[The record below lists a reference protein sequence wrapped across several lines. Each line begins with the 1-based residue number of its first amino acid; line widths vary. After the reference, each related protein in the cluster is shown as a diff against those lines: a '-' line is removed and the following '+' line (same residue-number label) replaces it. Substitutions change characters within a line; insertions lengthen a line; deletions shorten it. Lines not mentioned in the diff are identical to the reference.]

1 MTYEKFNKNIVFK
14 LINKDKN
21 VELLE
26 TVPYKEYL
34 DLAVVFYIAHTN
46 DDDSLKCK
54 VITNELMTSWGV
66 DVDALMGLAL
76 ENTPRLLGL
85 KIRGI
90 LNTIA
95 SYTDNEELQSVAE
108 EEDNDLPL
116 YVATNNIA
124 MHGAAVLIY
133 RDLLKAFAARK
144 KSDVYIIPCSVH
156 ELIMIP
162 SVECPN
168 IDPVEIK
175 NLIFYVNRNELKEE
189 DFLSDNLYFYNVHND
204 EVTIVK

>member
-90 LNTIA
+90 LSTIA

-108 EEDNDLPL
+108 EEDSDLPL

-168 IDPVEIK
+168 LDPVEIK
-175 NLIFYVNRNELKEE
+175 NLIFYVNRNELKED
-189 DFLSDNLYFYNVHND
+189 DFLSDNLYYYNVYND
-204 EVTIVK
+204 EVTIVQ

>member
-90 LNTIA
+90 LSTIA

-108 EEDNDLPL
+108 EDDNDLPL

-204 EVTIVK
+204 EVTIVQ

>member
-90 LNTIA
+90 LSTIA

-204 EVTIVK
+204 EVTIVQ

>member
-34 DLAVVFYIAHTN
+34 DLAVVFYLVQSN
-46 DDDSLKCK
+46 DDEALKCK
-54 VITNELMTSWGV
+54 IITNEVFKDWKV
-66 DVDALMGLAL
+66 DVDKLMEDAL

-90 LNTIA
+90 LSTIA
-95 SYTDNEELQSVAE
+95 SYTDNEEFQTVAE
-108 EEDNDLPL
+108 EEDSDLPL
-116 YVATNNIA
+116 YVTTNKISL
-124 MHGAAVLIY
+124 HGASVILY

-144 KSDVYIIPCSVH
+144 KSDVYIIPCSIH

-162 SVECPN
+162 SVECPD
-168 IDPVEIK
+168 IDPQELK
-175 NLIFYVNRNELKEE
+175 NLIYHVNRNELKEE

-204 EVTIVK
+204 KVNIVQ

>member
-21 VELLE
+21 AKFLE

-90 LNTIA
+90 LSTIA

-108 EEDNDLPL
+108 EEDSDLPL

-175 NLIFYVNRNELKEE
+175 NLIFYVNRNELKED
-189 DFLSDNLYFYNVHND
+189 DFLSDNLYYYNVYND
-204 EVTIVK
+204 EVTIVQ

>member
-90 LNTIA
+90 LSTIA

-108 EEDNDLPL
+108 EEDSDLPL

-133 RDLLKAFAARK
+133 RDFLKAFAARK

-189 DFLSDNLYFYNVHND
+189 DFLSDNLYFYNVYND
-204 EVTIVK
+204 EVTIVQ

>member
-1 MTYEKFNKNIVFK
+1 MTYKKINKNIVFK

-21 VELLE
+21 AEFLE

-34 DLAVVFYIAHTN
+34 DFAVVFYIVQTN
-46 DDDSLKCK
+46 DDDTLKCM
-54 VITNELMTSWGV
+54 VITNELMASWGIE
-66 DVDALMGLAL
+66 VDALMNLSL

-90 LNTIA
+90 LSTIA
-95 SYTDNEELQSVAE
+95 SYTDSEELQSVAE

-124 MHGAAVLIY
+124 MHGAAVLLY

-168 IDPVEIK
+168 VDPQELK
-175 NLIFYVNRNELKEE
+175 NLIYHVNRNELKEDE
-189 DFLSDNLYFYNVHND
+189 FLSDNLYFYSVVDD
-204 EVTIVK
+204 EVTIVQ

>member
-1 MTYEKFNKNIVFK
+1 MTYKKFNKNIVFK

-21 VELLE
+21 AEFLE

-34 DLAVVFYIAHTN
+34 DLAVVFYIVQTN
-46 DDDSLKCK
+46 DDDTLKCK
-54 VITNELMTSWGV
+54 VITNELMASWGIE
-66 DVDALMGLAL
+66 VDALMNLSL

-90 LNTIA
+90 LSTIA

-124 MHGAAVLIY
+124 MHGAAVLLY

-168 IDPVEIK
+168 VDPQELK
-175 NLIFYVNRNELKEE
+175 NLIYHVNRNELKEDE
-189 DFLSDNLYFYNVHND
+189 FLSDNLYFYSVVDD
-204 EVTIVK
+204 EVTIVQ